1 METFLLSRRQ
11 MLQVTCFSIMSQVVR
26 PLEIVAAFPVNMKES
41 RAILDEGLHWV
52 GKKGAETVCRR
63 IKAAGFNVFIPC
75 VWHGRGTTWP
85 SNLAPWDSKFV
96 SPPEFDPLEQLIE
109 VANRYEIEVHPW
121 FTVMRRDREFFQ
133 GFYDEGTPPESFD
146 VHRPRFREFIS
157 ALILEVVRKYAVQG
171 INLDYIRAGGVCGSP
186 HCIDEYRQKTGRNL
200 LLDDR
205 KRMIPGS
212 VFKELFDWQEA
223 AVEDIVRR
231 VSVGARQ
238 IKNNIVISVDAYPG
252 HRVDQVQGRNSLK
265 WADEGLI
272 DVIYMMHYEASP
284 DWDSLKS
291 FQQQMKR
298 PEALVVL
305 CGNYDRPDGNN
316 DHATSRSGLKVA
328 DLLNHARD
336 YHMGN
341 GVGLYLYG
349 RLTDDQ
355 IVCLQQD
362 TFRLPARPEWK
373 RATGPFRSERE
384 QASRLDPPVL
394 TVK

>member
-1 METFLLSRRQ
+1 
-11 MLQVTCFSIMSQVVR
+11 
-26 PLEIVAAFPVNMKES
+26 
-41 RAILDEGLHWV
+41 
-52 GKKGAETVCRR
+52 
-63 IKAAGFNVFIPC
+63 
-75 VWHGRGTTWP
+75 
-85 SNLAPWDSKFV
+85 
-96 SPPEFDPLEQLIE
+96 
-109 VANRYEIEVHPW
+109 
-121 FTVMRRDREFFQ
+121 
-133 GFYDEGTPPESFD
+133 
-146 VHRPRFREFIS
+146 
-157 ALILEVVRKYAVQG
+157 
-171 INLDYIRAGGVCGSP
+171 
-186 HCIDEYRQKTGRNL
+186 
-200 LLDDR
+200 
-205 KRMIPGS
+205 
-212 VFKELFDWQEA
+212 
-223 AVEDIVRR
+223 
-231 VSVGARQ
+231 
-238 IKNNIVISVDAYPG
+238 
-252 HRVDQVQGRNSLK
+252 VQGRNSLK

-355 IVCLQQD
+355 IVRLQQGP
-362 TFRLPARPEWK
+362 FKVPAKPEWK
-373 RATGPFRSERE
+373 RGTGPFRSERE
-384 QASRLDPPVL
+384 QAARLDPPVL

>member
-1 METFLLSRRQ
+1 MRTPLLTRRQ
-11 MLQVTCFSIMSQVVR
+11 LMMLGCTAAICQAFR
-26 PLEIVAAFPVNMKES
+26 PLGNVFAESVTMGES
-41 RAILDEGLHWV
+41 RAVLDEGLHWV
-52 GKKGAETVCRR
+52 TRDGAETVCRR
-63 IKAAGFNVFIPC
+63 IKSAGFNVFVPC

-96 SPPEFDPLEQLIE
+96 SPPEFDPLEHLIQ
-109 VANRYEIEVHPW
+109 VAKKYEIEVHPW
-121 FTVMRRDREFFQ
+121 FTVMRRDREFFRE
-133 GFYDEGTPPESFD
+133 FYDEGTPPESFD

-157 ALILEVVRKYAVQG
+157 ALILEVVKKYAVHG
-171 INLDYIRAGGVCGSP
+171 INLDYIRAGGVCESP
-186 HCIDEYRQKTGRNL
+186 SCIEEYREKTGRDL
-200 LLDDR
+200 LSDDR

-212 VFKELFDWQEA
+212 VFKELFDWQET

-231 VSVGARQ
+231 VSRGAHH
-238 IKNNIVISVDAYPG
+238 INNDIILSVDAYPG
-252 HRVDQVQGRNSLK
+252 HRVDQVQGRNSMK

-316 DHATSRSGLKVA
+316 DHATTRSGLKVTG
-328 DLLNHARD
+328 LLNHARD
-336 YHMGN
+336 YQMGN

-355 IVCLQQD
+355 IVRLQRD
-362 TFRLPARPEWK
+362 TFRVPARPAWQ
-373 RATGPFRSERE
+373 RATRPFRAEHD
-384 QASRLDPPVL
+384 QAAPHTPSALS
-394 TVK
+394 VK